1 MKVPNNWL
9 RSLAI
14 GLSFPSMILTTG
26 YISAKLVEYNIIEK
40 KMAVILFIG
49 LTSSFL
55 FLLVLYGIKKKD

>member
-1 MKVPNNWL
+1 MKVPRHWL
-9 RSLAI
+9 NSLAI

-26 YISAKLVEYNIIEK
+26 FIASKLVDYNIVDK
-40 KMAVILFIG
+40 KIAVILFIA